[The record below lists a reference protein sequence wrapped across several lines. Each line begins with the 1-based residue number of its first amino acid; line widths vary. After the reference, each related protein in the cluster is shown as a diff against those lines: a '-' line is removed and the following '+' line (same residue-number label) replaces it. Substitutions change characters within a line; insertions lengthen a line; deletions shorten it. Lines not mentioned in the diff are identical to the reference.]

1 MGRTFAY
8 KGAVRNVDLP
18 RMRLSA
24 GAHNKS
30 CPTTKSS
37 SLFPTLS
44 KLLVDNSGWAVA
56 IERTQAVISVLSR

>member
-44 KLLVDNSGWAVA
+44 KLLVD
-56 IERTQAVISVLSR
+56 